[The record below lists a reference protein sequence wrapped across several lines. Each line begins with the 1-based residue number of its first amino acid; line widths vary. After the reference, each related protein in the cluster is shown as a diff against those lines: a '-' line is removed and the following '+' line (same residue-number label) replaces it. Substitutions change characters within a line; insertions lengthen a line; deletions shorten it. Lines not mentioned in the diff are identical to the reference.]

1 MQFSCTIGFGADAW
15 KQLFPE
21 QGNPKELKTFET
33 IKGAKYTAVSTPGD
47 ILLHIRAK
55 QMGLCFEFASI
66 IDEKLKGVVDSIDET
81 HGFRYMDGKA
91 IIGFVDGTENP
102 AVDENPYHFA
112 VIGDEEP
119 DFIGGS
125 YIFVQKYIHDMT
137 AWNSLPVE
145 AQEKVIGRHKYND
158 VELSDE
164 EKPQNA
170 HNAVTNIGDDLKI
183 VRANMPFANT
193 SKGEYGTYFIG
204 YASTF
209 STTHKMLENMFIG
222 DPVGNTDRLLDFS
235 TPITGT
241 LFFAPSYDLL
251 AKLGE

>member
-112 VIGDEEP
+112 VIGDEDP

-125 YIFVQKYIHDMT
+125 YVFVQKYIHDMT
-137 AWNSLPVE
+137 AWNSLTVE

>member
-91 IIGFVDGTENP
+91 IIGFVDGTEHP

-112 VIGDEEP
+112 VIGDEDP

-125 YIFVQKYIHDMT
+125 YVFVQKYIHDMT